1 MKLRALSCFIL
12 FAAFILSSYSASAQ
26 NDENRIRS
34 LLEAQVRQWNQGKI
48 EGFMIGYWES
58 DSLVFL
64 GKDGPTYGFAAAIDR
79 YRKAYPDPESMGELT
94 STILRIQ
101 LLCPEYAY
109 VTGRWSLI
117 RKAGPKSGSYTLL
130 LRKIGGNWVI
140 VEDHSS

>member
-1 MKLRALSCFIL
+1 MRIFYSVLLL
-12 FAAFILSSYSASAQ
+12 TAFILTQQTAFAQ

-48 EGFMIGYWES
+48 EGYMIGYWES

-64 GKDGPTYGFAAAIDR
+64 GKDGPTYGFAAAVDR
-79 YRKAYPDPESMGELT
+79 YRKAYPTQEAMGELT

-101 LLCPEYAY
+101 LLSPEYAY
-109 VTGRWSLI
+109 VTGRWHLK
-117 RKAGPKSGSYTLL
+117 RTAGAKEGSYTLL
-130 LRKIGGNWVI
+130 MRKIDGYWVI